1 MWFSPWR
8 RILRG
13 RSGDAKPSGLRAGT
27 KFVEEDTG
35 VEYTYDPVM
44 QNWKK
49 KVAPYSAL
57 VAKDGSTVWAEDSS
71 GKTIASGEA
80 GVDDASV
87 IQSAVNAISE
97 GKILIRKGTYKI
109 TQKISCP
116 AGIFFESEGAELDLS
131 SLNDVAF
138 QFGSD
143 DDAQVVKFTGLRG
156 FFVTAS
162 SANTNTLL
170 ARASQIIGL
179 MFEKIRYENLNNF
192 LEARGAC
199 YSLVVRDCGGFYLH
213 GVFVKLVTLDKDGV
227 VYKPNNAEI
236 IHSGFSN
243 SWSDTGGS
251 GVEIYSSQVET
262 SSGGSVGAVKIR
274 NCWFEGCDI
283 GIYSEGK
290 CTMIANNHITPASSG
305 KAIYLNAKKIDSSYI
320 VESGEAGIIIGNYIT
335 PSLDN
340 SYGVYLEGPTSAHL
354 IVGNYFHY
362 IKGTAIYCANGNGIR
377 VVGNRFGIGY
387 DTGVGLSGTLYHSQV
402 VGNVFG
408 GDLSSPR
415 GTGINADGVYITIE
429 GNEFLGLKYSIN
441 APSLNAIREEG
452 NIFCGNTNDPSLGTK
467 YRNSGSKTFSGDG
480 STTDFSIG
488 AHGLVT
494 TDPSKI
500 AVKITPAS
508 SDAIAA
514 SPCVGYVDPADNT
527 KIRVK
532 FSSAPASGS
541 ENVKIVWYAEVV
553 S

>member
-44 QNWKK
+44 KDWKK
-49 KVAPYSAL
+49 KVAPYSAI
-57 VAKDGSTVWAEDSS
+57 VCKDGSTVWAEDASR
-71 GKTIASGEA
+71 KTIASGEA

-131 SLNDVAF
+131 GLNDVTF
-138 QFGSD
+138 EFGSD
-143 DDAQVVKFTGLRG
+143 AETADLKLTGMRG
-156 FFVTAS
+156 FKVSAS
-162 SANTNTLL
+162 SANSNTLL
-170 ARASQIIGL
+170 VKASQISRGFL
-179 MFEKIRYENLNNF
+179 LEKIMHKDLNN
-192 LEARGAC
+192 LAEIRGAC
-199 YSLVVRDCGGFYLH
+199 YDATIRDCWGYDLK
-213 GVFVKLVTLDKDGV
+213 GVWIKLVTLDIDDV
-227 VYKPNNAEI
+227 AYKPNATEI
-236 IHSGFSN
+236 INCELSN
-243 SWSDTGGS
+243 RWSNPGGRGIEVLSSNEDTS
-251 GVEIYSSQVET
+251 T
-262 SSGGSVGAVKIR
+262 GAVGTVKIH
-274 NCWFEGCDI
+274 NCWIEAVNV

-290 CTMIANNHITPASSG
+290 NTIISNNNIAAVDKGIHINVKQIDG
-305 KAIYLNAKKIDSSYI
+305 IYMKN
-320 VESGEAGIIIGNYIT
+320 SGEAAEIIGNYINVRADAYGIY
-335 PSLDN
+335 LDGA
-340 SYGVYLEGPTSAHL
+340 SRGHI
-354 IVGNYFHY
+354 IVGNWFEYLL
-362 IKGTAIYCANGNGIR
+362 GTAIYCANNHRLRIIGNYISFGSDAA
-377 VVGNRFGIGY
+377 VGF
-387 DTGVGLSGTLYHSQV
+387 SGTTCHSQIEGNIFI
-402 VGNVFG
+402 GNVA
-408 GDLSSPR
+408 SPR
-415 GTGINADGVYITIE
+415 GTGINTDGYYITIE
-429 GNEFLGLKYSIN
+429 GNGFVGLKYSIN
-441 APSLNAIREEG
+441 APSLNGVREEG
-452 NIFCGNTNDPSLGTK
+452 NIFYGNTNDPLLGTK

-500 AVKITPAS
+500 AIKVTPAS